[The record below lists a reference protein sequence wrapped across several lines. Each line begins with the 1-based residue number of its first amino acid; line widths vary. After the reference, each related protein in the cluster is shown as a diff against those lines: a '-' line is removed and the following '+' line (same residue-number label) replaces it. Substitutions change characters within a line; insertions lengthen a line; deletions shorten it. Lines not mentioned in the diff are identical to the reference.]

1 MKQYI
6 ITKNKRNK
14 RNIFLI
20 ILFLICFILVN
31 FTIIYYQNH
40 IYKINK
46 SINDSID
53 GRTVMISPNMNDI
66 NTEEDAINYKYDYD
80 KINSINYVIASFPSL
95 ISGGGY
101 DSSLKDDYYDGRIGL
116 EYGSDKILT
125 MDVIGRKM
133 NEEELMRMK
142 KIEKREKVDIALA
155 YMLIVILLGA
165 IVVILYL
172 KFIRKEEPRQDDQLP
187 TYISL
192 NEITAGLNSSTLAN
206 RYTNDGATFTS
217 TVSNDA
223 IVVTYTK
230 GEQNININIPLV
242 NNELQVNIAKENE
255 KIITDTY
262 KEIANIICKYYGN
275 SEDSCRTTIN
285 NIKSDSQGIRFISDA
300 NNSYV
305 YIDINKSVDVT
316 NVFNSAYTEET
327 KVTLDN
333 TNYSLK
339 ISDTEIS
346 NITVTNSDTDIKVS
360 GSIKNLS
367 TEGTLSIIVKL
378 YDNDGNVVG
387 EDKKAYTADKALNG
401 EDTFEFSFAYNDTL
415 KKDNVKD
422 YSINVVR

>member
-1 MKQYI
+1 
-6 ITKNKRNK
+6 
-14 RNIFLI
+14 
-20 ILFLICFILVN
+20 
-31 FTIIYYQNH
+31 
-40 IYKINK
+40 
-46 SINDSID
+46 
-53 GRTVMISPNMNDI
+53 
-66 NTEEDAINYKYDYD
+66 
-80 KINSINYVIASFPSL
+80 
-95 ISGGGY
+95 
-101 DSSLKDDYYDGRIGL
+101 
-116 EYGSDKILT
+116 
-125 MDVIGRKM
+125 M

-415 KKDNVKD
+415 KKNNVKD

>member
-1 MKQYI
+1 
-6 ITKNKRNK
+6 
-14 RNIFLI
+14 
-20 ILFLICFILVN
+20 
-31 FTIIYYQNH
+31 
-40 IYKINK
+40 
-46 SINDSID
+46 
-53 GRTVMISPNMNDI
+53 
-66 NTEEDAINYKYDYD
+66 
-80 KINSINYVIASFPSL
+80 
-95 ISGGGY
+95 
-101 DSSLKDDYYDGRIGL
+101 
-116 EYGSDKILT
+116 
-125 MDVIGRKM
+125 M

-172 KFIRKEEPRQDDQLP
+172 KFIRKEEPRQDEQLP

-255 KIITDTY
+255 QIITDTY

-387 EDKKAYTADKALNG
+387 EDKKAYTADKTLNG

>member
-1 MKQYI
+1 
-6 ITKNKRNK
+6 
-14 RNIFLI
+14 
-20 ILFLICFILVN
+20 
-31 FTIIYYQNH
+31 
-40 IYKINK
+40 
-46 SINDSID
+46 
-53 GRTVMISPNMNDI
+53 
-66 NTEEDAINYKYDYD
+66 
-80 KINSINYVIASFPSL
+80 
-95 ISGGGY
+95 
-101 DSSLKDDYYDGRIGL
+101 
-116 EYGSDKILT
+116 
-125 MDVIGRKM
+125 M

-172 KFIRKEEPRQDDQLP
+172 KFIKKEEPRQDDQLP

-242 NNELQVNIAKENE
+242 NNELQVNITKENE
-255 KIITDTY
+255 EIITDTY

-305 YIDINKSVDVT
+305 YIDINKSVNVT
-316 NVFNSAYTEET
+316 NVSNSAYTEET

-367 TEGTLSIIVKL
+367 TEGVLSINVKL
-378 YDNDGNVVG
+378 YDTDGNVIG
-387 EDKKAYTADKALNG
+387 EEKKEYTTDNALSS
-401 EDTFEFSFAYNDTL
+401 EDTFEISFTYSDTL
-415 KKDNVKD
+415 KKDDVKE

>member
-1 MKQYI
+1 
-6 ITKNKRNK
+6 
-14 RNIFLI
+14 
-20 ILFLICFILVN
+20 
-31 FTIIYYQNH
+31 
-40 IYKINK
+40 
-46 SINDSID
+46 
-53 GRTVMISPNMNDI
+53 
-66 NTEEDAINYKYDYD
+66 
-80 KINSINYVIASFPSL
+80 
-95 ISGGGY
+95 
-101 DSSLKDDYYDGRIGL
+101 
-116 EYGSDKILT
+116 
-125 MDVIGRKM
+125 M

-172 KFIRKEEPRQDDQLP
+172 KFIKKEEPRQDDQLP
-187 TYISL
+187 TYVSL

-387 EDKKAYTADKALNG
+387 EDKKEYTADKALNG

>member
-1 MKQYI
+1 
-6 ITKNKRNK
+6 
-14 RNIFLI
+14 
-20 ILFLICFILVN
+20 
-31 FTIIYYQNH
+31 
-40 IYKINK
+40 
-46 SINDSID
+46 
-53 GRTVMISPNMNDI
+53 
-66 NTEEDAINYKYDYD
+66 
-80 KINSINYVIASFPSL
+80 
-95 ISGGGY
+95 
-101 DSSLKDDYYDGRIGL
+101 
-116 EYGSDKILT
+116 
-125 MDVIGRKM
+125 M

-401 EDTFEFSFAYNDTL
+401 EDSFEFSFAYNDTL

>member
-1 MKQYI
+1 
-6 ITKNKRNK
+6 
-14 RNIFLI
+14 
-20 ILFLICFILVN
+20 
-31 FTIIYYQNH
+31 
-40 IYKINK
+40 
-46 SINDSID
+46 
-53 GRTVMISPNMNDI
+53 
-66 NTEEDAINYKYDYD
+66 
-80 KINSINYVIASFPSL
+80 
-95 ISGGGY
+95 
-101 DSSLKDDYYDGRIGL
+101 
-116 EYGSDKILT
+116 
-125 MDVIGRKM
+125 M

-172 KFIRKEEPRQDDQLP
+172 KFIKKEESRQDDQLP

-255 KIITDTY
+255 EIITDTY

-316 NVFNSAYTEET
+316 NVSNSAYTEET

-367 TEGTLSIIVKL
+367 TEGALSIIVKL
-378 YDNDGNVVG
+378 YDTDGNVIG
-387 EDKKAYTADKALNG
+387 EDKKEYTTDKALSS
-401 EDTFEFSFAYNDTL
+401 EDTFEISFTYSDTL
-415 KKDNVKD
+415 KKDVVKE

>member
-1 MKQYI
+1 
-6 ITKNKRNK
+6 
-14 RNIFLI
+14 
-20 ILFLICFILVN
+20 
-31 FTIIYYQNH
+31 
-40 IYKINK
+40 
-46 SINDSID
+46 
-53 GRTVMISPNMNDI
+53 
-66 NTEEDAINYKYDYD
+66 
-80 KINSINYVIASFPSL
+80 
-95 ISGGGY
+95 
-101 DSSLKDDYYDGRIGL
+101 
-116 EYGSDKILT
+116 
-125 MDVIGRKM
+125 M

-172 KFIRKEEPRQDDQLP
+172 KFIKKEEPRQDDQLP

-255 KIITDTY
+255 EIITDTY

-316 NVFNSAYTEET
+316 NISNSAYTEET

-367 TEGTLSIIVKL
+367 TEGALSIIVKL
-378 YDNDGNVVG
+378 YDTDGNVIG
-387 EDKKAYTADKALNG
+387 EEKKEYTTDNALSS
-401 EDTFEFSFAYNDTL
+401 EDTFEISFTYSDTL
-415 KKDNVKD
+415 KKDVVKE

>member
-1 MKQYI
+1 
-6 ITKNKRNK
+6 
-14 RNIFLI
+14 
-20 ILFLICFILVN
+20 
-31 FTIIYYQNH
+31 
-40 IYKINK
+40 
-46 SINDSID
+46 
-53 GRTVMISPNMNDI
+53 
-66 NTEEDAINYKYDYD
+66 
-80 KINSINYVIASFPSL
+80 
-95 ISGGGY
+95 
-101 DSSLKDDYYDGRIGL
+101 
-116 EYGSDKILT
+116 
-125 MDVIGRKM
+125 M

-172 KFIRKEEPRQDDQLP
+172 KFIKKEEPRQDDQLP

-230 GEQNININIPLV
+230 GEQNINIYIPLV

>member
-1 MKQYI
+1 
-6 ITKNKRNK
+6 
-14 RNIFLI
+14 
-20 ILFLICFILVN
+20 
-31 FTIIYYQNH
+31 
-40 IYKINK
+40 
-46 SINDSID
+46 
-53 GRTVMISPNMNDI
+53 
-66 NTEEDAINYKYDYD
+66 
-80 KINSINYVIASFPSL
+80 
-95 ISGGGY
+95 
-101 DSSLKDDYYDGRIGL
+101 
-116 EYGSDKILT
+116 
-125 MDVIGRKM
+125 M

-360 GSIKNLS
+360 GGIKNLS
-367 TEGTLSIIVKL
+367 TEGVLSIIVKL

>member
-1 MKQYI
+1 
-6 ITKNKRNK
+6 
-14 RNIFLI
+14 
-20 ILFLICFILVN
+20 
-31 FTIIYYQNH
+31 
-40 IYKINK
+40 
-46 SINDSID
+46 
-53 GRTVMISPNMNDI
+53 
-66 NTEEDAINYKYDYD
+66 
-80 KINSINYVIASFPSL
+80 
-95 ISGGGY
+95 
-101 DSSLKDDYYDGRIGL
+101 
-116 EYGSDKILT
+116 
-125 MDVIGRKM
+125 M
-133 NEEELMRMK
+133 NEEEMMRMK
-142 KIEKREKVDIALA
+142 KIEKREKTDTMLA
-155 YMLIVILLGA
+155 YILIVILIACLG
-165 IVVILYL
+165 VILYL
-172 KFIRKEEPRQDDQLP
+172 KFIRKEEPRQDEQLP

-262 KEIANIICKYYGN
+262 KELANIVCTYYGN
-275 SEDSCRTTIN
+275 SEDNCRTTIDK
-285 NIKSDSQGIRFISDA
+285 IKSDTQGIRFVTDGD
-300 NNSYV
+300 NKYV
-305 YIDINKSVDVT
+305 YIDITKGVDVNAST
-316 NVFNSAYTEET
+316 NTYTEET
-327 KVTLDN
+327 KVSLDN
-333 TNYSLK
+333 VSYVLN
-339 ISDTEIS
+339 ISDTEIK
-346 NITVTNSDTDIKVS
+346 NIVVDNGDTAIKVS
-360 GSIKNLS
+360 GGIKNLS

>member
-1 MKQYI
+1 
-6 ITKNKRNK
+6 
-14 RNIFLI
+14 
-20 ILFLICFILVN
+20 
-31 FTIIYYQNH
+31 
-40 IYKINK
+40 
-46 SINDSID
+46 
-53 GRTVMISPNMNDI
+53 
-66 NTEEDAINYKYDYD
+66 
-80 KINSINYVIASFPSL
+80 
-95 ISGGGY
+95 
-101 DSSLKDDYYDGRIGL
+101 
-116 EYGSDKILT
+116 
-125 MDVIGRKM
+125 M

-316 NVFNSAYTEET
+316 NVFNGAYTEET
-327 KVTLDN
+327 KFTLDN

-346 NITVTNSDTDIKVS
+346 NITVANSDTDIKVS

-387 EDKKAYTADKALNG
+387 EDKKEYTADKALNG

>member
-1 MKQYI
+1 
-6 ITKNKRNK
+6 
-14 RNIFLI
+14 
-20 ILFLICFILVN
+20 
-31 FTIIYYQNH
+31 
-40 IYKINK
+40 
-46 SINDSID
+46 
-53 GRTVMISPNMNDI
+53 
-66 NTEEDAINYKYDYD
+66 
-80 KINSINYVIASFPSL
+80 
-95 ISGGGY
+95 
-101 DSSLKDDYYDGRIGL
+101 
-116 EYGSDKILT
+116 
-125 MDVIGRKM
+125 M

-172 KFIRKEEPRQDDQLP
+172 KFIKKEETRQDDQLP

-255 KIITDTY
+255 EIITDTY

-316 NVFNSAYTEET
+316 NVSNSAYTEET

-367 TEGTLSIIVKL
+367 TEGALSIIVKL
-378 YDNDGNVVG
+378 YDTDGNVIG
-387 EDKKAYTADKALNG
+387 EDKKEYTTDNALSS
-401 EDTFEFSFAYNDTL
+401 EDTFEISFTYSDTL
-415 KKDNVKD
+415 KKDVVKE

>member
-1 MKQYI
+1 
-6 ITKNKRNK
+6 
-14 RNIFLI
+14 
-20 ILFLICFILVN
+20 
-31 FTIIYYQNH
+31 
-40 IYKINK
+40 
-46 SINDSID
+46 
-53 GRTVMISPNMNDI
+53 
-66 NTEEDAINYKYDYD
+66 
-80 KINSINYVIASFPSL
+80 
-95 ISGGGY
+95 
-101 DSSLKDDYYDGRIGL
+101 
-116 EYGSDKILT
+116 
-125 MDVIGRKM
+125 M

-172 KFIRKEEPRQDDQLP
+172 KFIKKEEPKQDDQLP

-242 NNELQVNIAKENE
+242 NNELQVNIVKENE
-255 KIITDTY
+255 EIITDTY

-316 NVFNSAYTEET
+316 NVSNSAYTEET

-367 TEGTLSIIVKL
+367 TEGVLSINVKL
-378 YDNDGNVVG
+378 YDTDGNVIG
-387 EDKKAYTADKALNG
+387 EEKKEYTTDNALSS
-401 EDTFEFSFAYNDTL
+401 EDNFEISFTYSDTL
-415 KKDNVKD
+415 KKDDVKE

>member
-1 MKQYI
+1 
-6 ITKNKRNK
+6 
-14 RNIFLI
+14 
-20 ILFLICFILVN
+20 
-31 FTIIYYQNH
+31 
-40 IYKINK
+40 
-46 SINDSID
+46 
-53 GRTVMISPNMNDI
+53 
-66 NTEEDAINYKYDYD
+66 
-80 KINSINYVIASFPSL
+80 
-95 ISGGGY
+95 
-101 DSSLKDDYYDGRIGL
+101 
-116 EYGSDKILT
+116 
-125 MDVIGRKM
+125 M

-155 YMLIVILLGA
+155 YMLIVILLAACA
-165 IVVILYL
+165 IILYL
-172 KFIRKEEPRQDDQLP
+172 KFIKKEEPRQDDQLP

-316 NVFNSAYTEET
+316 NTSNNTYIEET

-387 EDKKAYTADKALNG
+387 EDKKEYTADKALNG

>member
-1 MKQYI
+1 
-6 ITKNKRNK
+6 
-14 RNIFLI
+14 
-20 ILFLICFILVN
+20 
-31 FTIIYYQNH
+31 
-40 IYKINK
+40 
-46 SINDSID
+46 
-53 GRTVMISPNMNDI
+53 
-66 NTEEDAINYKYDYD
+66 
-80 KINSINYVIASFPSL
+80 
-95 ISGGGY
+95 
-101 DSSLKDDYYDGRIGL
+101 
-116 EYGSDKILT
+116 
-125 MDVIGRKM
+125 M

-142 KIEKREKVDIALA
+142 KIEKREKVDITLA

-172 KFIRKEEPRQDDQLP
+172 KFIRKEEPRQDEQLP

>member
-1 MKQYI
+1 
-6 ITKNKRNK
+6 
-14 RNIFLI
+14 
-20 ILFLICFILVN
+20 
-31 FTIIYYQNH
+31 
-40 IYKINK
+40 
-46 SINDSID
+46 
-53 GRTVMISPNMNDI
+53 
-66 NTEEDAINYKYDYD
+66 
-80 KINSINYVIASFPSL
+80 
-95 ISGGGY
+95 
-101 DSSLKDDYYDGRIGL
+101 
-116 EYGSDKILT
+116 
-125 MDVIGRKM
+125 M

-172 KFIRKEEPRQDDQLP
+172 KFIKKEEPRQDDQLP

-255 KIITDTY
+255 EIITDTY

-316 NVFNSAYTEET
+316 NVSNSAYTEET

-367 TEGTLSIIVKL
+367 TEGALSIIVKL
-378 YDNDGNVVG
+378 YDTDGNVIG
-387 EDKKAYTADKALNG
+387 EDKKEYTTDNALSS
-401 EDTFEFSFAYNDTL
+401 EDTFEISFTYSDTL
-415 KKDNVKD
+415 KKDVVKE

>member
-1 MKQYI
+1 
-6 ITKNKRNK
+6 
-14 RNIFLI
+14 
-20 ILFLICFILVN
+20 
-31 FTIIYYQNH
+31 
-40 IYKINK
+40 
-46 SINDSID
+46 
-53 GRTVMISPNMNDI
+53 
-66 NTEEDAINYKYDYD
+66 
-80 KINSINYVIASFPSL
+80 
-95 ISGGGY
+95 
-101 DSSLKDDYYDGRIGL
+101 
-116 EYGSDKILT
+116 
-125 MDVIGRKM
+125 M

-142 KIEKREKVDIALA
+142 KVEKREKVDIALA

-165 IVVILYL
+165 IAVILYL
-172 KFIRKEEPRQDDQLP
+172 KFIKKEEPKQDEQLP

-192 NEITAGLNSSTLAN
+192 NEIVSSLNSSTLAN

-242 NNELQVNIAKENE
+242 NNELQINIVKENE
-255 KIITDTY
+255 EIITDTY

-285 NIKSDSQGIRFISDA
+285 NIKSDSQGIRFVSDA

-305 YIDINKSVDVT
+305 YIDINKSVDIN
-316 NVFNSAYTEET
+316 NVSNSIYTEET
-327 KVTLDN
+327 KVSLDN

-339 ISDTEIS
+339 MSDTEIS

-367 TEGTLSIIVKL
+367 TEGVLSINVKL
-378 YDNDGNVVG
+378 YDTAGNVIG
-387 EDKKAYTADKALNG
+387 EEKKEYTADNALSS
-401 EDTFEFSFAYNDTL
+401 EDTFEISFTYSDTL
-415 KKDNVKD
+415 KKDDVKE

>member
-1 MKQYI
+1 
-6 ITKNKRNK
+6 
-14 RNIFLI
+14 
-20 ILFLICFILVN
+20 
-31 FTIIYYQNH
+31 
-40 IYKINK
+40 
-46 SINDSID
+46 
-53 GRTVMISPNMNDI
+53 
-66 NTEEDAINYKYDYD
+66 
-80 KINSINYVIASFPSL
+80 
-95 ISGGGY
+95 
-101 DSSLKDDYYDGRIGL
+101 
-116 EYGSDKILT
+116 
-125 MDVIGRKM
+125 M

-255 KIITDTY
+255 QIITDTY

-316 NVFNSAYTEET
+316 NVFNSSYTEET

-367 TEGTLSIIVKL
+367 TEGVLSIIVKL

-387 EDKKAYTADKALNG
+387 EDKKEYTADKALNG

>member
-1 MKQYI
+1 
-6 ITKNKRNK
+6 
-14 RNIFLI
+14 
-20 ILFLICFILVN
+20 
-31 FTIIYYQNH
+31 
-40 IYKINK
+40 
-46 SINDSID
+46 
-53 GRTVMISPNMNDI
+53 
-66 NTEEDAINYKYDYD
+66 
-80 KINSINYVIASFPSL
+80 
-95 ISGGGY
+95 
-101 DSSLKDDYYDGRIGL
+101 
-116 EYGSDKILT
+116 
-125 MDVIGRKM
+125 M

-255 KIITDTY
+255 EIITDTY

-316 NVFNSAYTEET
+316 NVSNSAYTEET

-367 TEGTLSIIVKL
+367 TEGALSINVKL
-378 YDNDGNVVG
+378 YDTDGNVIS
-387 EDKKAYTADKALNG
+387 EEKKEYTTDNALSS
-401 EDTFEFSFAYNDTL
+401 EDTFEISFTYSDTL
-415 KKDNVKD
+415 KKDDVKE

>member
-1 MKQYI
+1 
-6 ITKNKRNK
+6 
-14 RNIFLI
+14 
-20 ILFLICFILVN
+20 
-31 FTIIYYQNH
+31 
-40 IYKINK
+40 
-46 SINDSID
+46 
-53 GRTVMISPNMNDI
+53 
-66 NTEEDAINYKYDYD
+66 
-80 KINSINYVIASFPSL
+80 
-95 ISGGGY
+95 
-101 DSSLKDDYYDGRIGL
+101 
-116 EYGSDKILT
+116 
-125 MDVIGRKM
+125 M

-172 KFIRKEEPRQDDQLP
+172 KFIKKEEPRQDDQLP

-387 EDKKAYTADKALNG
+387 EDKKEYTADKALNG

>member
-1 MKQYI
+1 
-6 ITKNKRNK
+6 
-14 RNIFLI
+14 
-20 ILFLICFILVN
+20 
-31 FTIIYYQNH
+31 
-40 IYKINK
+40 
-46 SINDSID
+46 
-53 GRTVMISPNMNDI
+53 
-66 NTEEDAINYKYDYD
+66 
-80 KINSINYVIASFPSL
+80 
-95 ISGGGY
+95 
-101 DSSLKDDYYDGRIGL
+101 
-116 EYGSDKILT
+116 
-125 MDVIGRKM
+125 M

-316 NVFNSAYTEET
+316 NVFNGAYTEET

-339 ISDTEIS
+339 ISDTE
-346 NITVTNSDTDIKVS
+346 IKVS

-387 EDKKAYTADKALNG
+387 EDKKEYTADKALNG

>member
-1 MKQYI
+1 
-6 ITKNKRNK
+6 
-14 RNIFLI
+14 
-20 ILFLICFILVN
+20 
-31 FTIIYYQNH
+31 
-40 IYKINK
+40 
-46 SINDSID
+46 
-53 GRTVMISPNMNDI
+53 
-66 NTEEDAINYKYDYD
+66 
-80 KINSINYVIASFPSL
+80 
-95 ISGGGY
+95 
-101 DSSLKDDYYDGRIGL
+101 
-116 EYGSDKILT
+116 
-125 MDVIGRKM
+125 M

-172 KFIRKEEPRQDDQLP
+172 KFIKKEEPRQDDQLP

-255 KIITDTY
+255 EIITDTY

-316 NVFNSAYTEET
+316 NVSNSAYTEET

-367 TEGTLSIIVKL
+367 TEGALSIIVKL
-378 YDNDGNVVG
+378 YDTDGNVIG
-387 EDKKAYTADKALNG
+387 EDKKEYTADKALNG

>member
-1 MKQYI
+1 
-6 ITKNKRNK
+6 
-14 RNIFLI
+14 
-20 ILFLICFILVN
+20 
-31 FTIIYYQNH
+31 
-40 IYKINK
+40 
-46 SINDSID
+46 
-53 GRTVMISPNMNDI
+53 
-66 NTEEDAINYKYDYD
+66 
-80 KINSINYVIASFPSL
+80 
-95 ISGGGY
+95 
-101 DSSLKDDYYDGRIGL
+101 
-116 EYGSDKILT
+116 
-125 MDVIGRKM
+125 M

-155 YMLIVILLGA
+155 YMLIVILLAACA
-165 IVVILYL
+165 IILYL
-172 KFIRKEEPRQDDQLP
+172 KFLKKDDAKENEYTP

-316 NVFNSAYTEET
+316 NVFNGAYTEET

-387 EDKKAYTADKALNG
+387 EDKKEYTADKALNG

>member
-1 MKQYI
+1 
-6 ITKNKRNK
+6 
-14 RNIFLI
+14 
-20 ILFLICFILVN
+20 
-31 FTIIYYQNH
+31 
-40 IYKINK
+40 
-46 SINDSID
+46 
-53 GRTVMISPNMNDI
+53 
-66 NTEEDAINYKYDYD
+66 
-80 KINSINYVIASFPSL
+80 
-95 ISGGGY
+95 
-101 DSSLKDDYYDGRIGL
+101 
-116 EYGSDKILT
+116 
-125 MDVIGRKM
+125 M

-172 KFIRKEEPRQDDQLP
+172 KFIKKEEPRQDDQLP

-255 KIITDTY
+255 EIITDTY

-316 NVFNSAYTEET
+316 NVSNSAYTEET

-367 TEGTLSIIVKL
+367 TEGVLSINVKL
-378 YDNDGNVVG
+378 YDKDGNVIG
-387 EDKKAYTADKALNG
+387 EEKKEYTTDNALSS
-401 EDTFEFSFAYNDTL
+401 EDTFEISFTYSDTL
-415 KKDNVKD
+415 KKDDVKE

>member
-1 MKQYI
+1 
-6 ITKNKRNK
+6 
-14 RNIFLI
+14 
-20 ILFLICFILVN
+20 
-31 FTIIYYQNH
+31 
-40 IYKINK
+40 
-46 SINDSID
+46 
-53 GRTVMISPNMNDI
+53 
-66 NTEEDAINYKYDYD
+66 
-80 KINSINYVIASFPSL
+80 
-95 ISGGGY
+95 
-101 DSSLKDDYYDGRIGL
+101 
-116 EYGSDKILT
+116 
-125 MDVIGRKM
+125 M

-172 KFIRKEEPRQDDQLP
+172 KFIKKEEPRQDDQLP

-255 KIITDTY
+255 EIITDTY

-316 NVFNSAYTEET
+316 NVSNSAYTEET

-367 TEGTLSIIVKL
+367 TEGVLSINVKL
-378 YDNDGNVVG
+378 YDKDGNVIG
-387 EDKKAYTADKALNG
+387 EEKKEYTTDNALSS
-401 EDTFEFSFAYNDTL
+401 EDTFEISFTYSDTL
-415 KKDNVKD
+415 KKDVVKE

>member
-1 MKQYI
+1 
-6 ITKNKRNK
+6 
-14 RNIFLI
+14 
-20 ILFLICFILVN
+20 
-31 FTIIYYQNH
+31 
-40 IYKINK
+40 
-46 SINDSID
+46 
-53 GRTVMISPNMNDI
+53 
-66 NTEEDAINYKYDYD
+66 
-80 KINSINYVIASFPSL
+80 
-95 ISGGGY
+95 
-101 DSSLKDDYYDGRIGL
+101 
-116 EYGSDKILT
+116 
-125 MDVIGRKM
+125 M

-255 KIITDTY
+255 QIITDTY

-316 NVFNSAYTEET
+316 NVFNSSYTEET

-333 TNYSLK
+333 TSYSLK

-387 EDKKAYTADKALNG
+387 EDKKEYTADKALNG

-422 YSINVVR
+422 YSINVAR

>member
-1 MKQYI
+1 
-6 ITKNKRNK
+6 
-14 RNIFLI
+14 
-20 ILFLICFILVN
+20 
-31 FTIIYYQNH
+31 
-40 IYKINK
+40 
-46 SINDSID
+46 
-53 GRTVMISPNMNDI
+53 
-66 NTEEDAINYKYDYD
+66 
-80 KINSINYVIASFPSL
+80 
-95 ISGGGY
+95 
-101 DSSLKDDYYDGRIGL
+101 
-116 EYGSDKILT
+116 
-125 MDVIGRKM
+125 M

-316 NVFNSAYTEET
+316 NVFNSSYTEET

-367 TEGTLSIIVKL
+367 TEGVLSIIVKL

-387 EDKKAYTADKALNG
+387 EDKKEYTADKALNG

>member
-1 MKQYI
+1 
-6 ITKNKRNK
+6 
-14 RNIFLI
+14 
-20 ILFLICFILVN
+20 
-31 FTIIYYQNH
+31 
-40 IYKINK
+40 
-46 SINDSID
+46 
-53 GRTVMISPNMNDI
+53 
-66 NTEEDAINYKYDYD
+66 
-80 KINSINYVIASFPSL
+80 
-95 ISGGGY
+95 
-101 DSSLKDDYYDGRIGL
+101 
-116 EYGSDKILT
+116 
-125 MDVIGRKM
+125 M
-133 NEEELMRMK
+133 NEEEMMRMK
-142 KIEKREKVDIALA
+142 KIEKREKTDTMLA
-155 YMLIVILLGA
+155 YILIVILIACLG
-165 IVVILYL
+165 VILYL
-172 KFIRKEEPRQDDQLP
+172 KFIRKEEPRQDEQLP

-333 TNYSLK
+333 VSYVLN
-339 ISDTEIS
+339 ISDTEIK
-346 NITVTNSDTDIKVS
+346 NIVVDNGDTAIKVS
-360 GSIKNLS
+360 GGIKNLS

>member
-1 MKQYI
+1 
-6 ITKNKRNK
+6 
-14 RNIFLI
+14 
-20 ILFLICFILVN
+20 
-31 FTIIYYQNH
+31 
-40 IYKINK
+40 
-46 SINDSID
+46 
-53 GRTVMISPNMNDI
+53 
-66 NTEEDAINYKYDYD
+66 
-80 KINSINYVIASFPSL
+80 
-95 ISGGGY
+95 
-101 DSSLKDDYYDGRIGL
+101 
-116 EYGSDKILT
+116 
-125 MDVIGRKM
+125 M

-255 KIITDTY
+255 QIITDTY

-316 NVFNSAYTEET
+316 NVFNSSYTEET

-387 EDKKAYTADKALNG
+387 EDKKEYTADKALNG

-422 YSINVVR
+422 YSINVAR

>member
-1 MKQYI
+1 
-6 ITKNKRNK
+6 
-14 RNIFLI
+14 
-20 ILFLICFILVN
+20 
-31 FTIIYYQNH
+31 
-40 IYKINK
+40 
-46 SINDSID
+46 
-53 GRTVMISPNMNDI
+53 
-66 NTEEDAINYKYDYD
+66 
-80 KINSINYVIASFPSL
+80 
-95 ISGGGY
+95 
-101 DSSLKDDYYDGRIGL
+101 
-116 EYGSDKILT
+116 
-125 MDVIGRKM
+125 M

-172 KFIRKEEPRQDDQLP
+172 KFIKKEESRQDDQLP

-387 EDKKAYTADKALNG
+387 EDKKEYTADKALNG

>member
-1 MKQYI
+1 
-6 ITKNKRNK
+6 
-14 RNIFLI
+14 
-20 ILFLICFILVN
+20 
-31 FTIIYYQNH
+31 
-40 IYKINK
+40 
-46 SINDSID
+46 
-53 GRTVMISPNMNDI
+53 
-66 NTEEDAINYKYDYD
+66 
-80 KINSINYVIASFPSL
+80 
-95 ISGGGY
+95 
-101 DSSLKDDYYDGRIGL
+101 
-116 EYGSDKILT
+116 
-125 MDVIGRKM
+125 M

-142 KIEKREKVDIALA
+142 KIETREKVDIALA

>member
-1 MKQYI
+1 
-6 ITKNKRNK
+6 
-14 RNIFLI
+14 
-20 ILFLICFILVN
+20 
-31 FTIIYYQNH
+31 
-40 IYKINK
+40 
-46 SINDSID
+46 
-53 GRTVMISPNMNDI
+53 
-66 NTEEDAINYKYDYD
+66 
-80 KINSINYVIASFPSL
+80 
-95 ISGGGY
+95 
-101 DSSLKDDYYDGRIGL
+101 
-116 EYGSDKILT
+116 
-125 MDVIGRKM
+125 M

-316 NVFNSAYTEET
+316 NVFNSSYTEET

-387 EDKKAYTADKALNG
+387 EDKKEYTADKALNG

>member
-1 MKQYI
+1 
-6 ITKNKRNK
+6 
-14 RNIFLI
+14 
-20 ILFLICFILVN
+20 
-31 FTIIYYQNH
+31 
-40 IYKINK
+40 
-46 SINDSID
+46 
-53 GRTVMISPNMNDI
+53 
-66 NTEEDAINYKYDYD
+66 
-80 KINSINYVIASFPSL
+80 
-95 ISGGGY
+95 
-101 DSSLKDDYYDGRIGL
+101 
-116 EYGSDKILT
+116 
-125 MDVIGRKM
+125 M

-255 KIITDTY
+255 QIITDTY

-316 NVFNSAYTEET
+316 NVFNSSYTEET

-387 EDKKAYTADKALNG
+387 EDKKEYTADKALNG

>member
-1 MKQYI
+1 
-6 ITKNKRNK
+6 
-14 RNIFLI
+14 
-20 ILFLICFILVN
+20 
-31 FTIIYYQNH
+31 
-40 IYKINK
+40 
-46 SINDSID
+46 
-53 GRTVMISPNMNDI
+53 
-66 NTEEDAINYKYDYD
+66 
-80 KINSINYVIASFPSL
+80 
-95 ISGGGY
+95 
-101 DSSLKDDYYDGRIGL
+101 
-116 EYGSDKILT
+116 
-125 MDVIGRKM
+125 M

-187 TYISL
+187 TYINL

>member
-1 MKQYI
+1 
-6 ITKNKRNK
+6 
-14 RNIFLI
+14 
-20 ILFLICFILVN
+20 
-31 FTIIYYQNH
+31 
-40 IYKINK
+40 
-46 SINDSID
+46 
-53 GRTVMISPNMNDI
+53 
-66 NTEEDAINYKYDYD
+66 
-80 KINSINYVIASFPSL
+80 
-95 ISGGGY
+95 
-101 DSSLKDDYYDGRIGL
+101 
-116 EYGSDKILT
+116 
-125 MDVIGRKM
+125 M

-172 KFIRKEEPRQDDQLP
+172 KFIRKEKPRQDDQLP

-255 KIITDTY
+255 EIITDTY

-316 NVFNSAYTEET
+316 NVSNSAYTEET

-367 TEGTLSIIVKL
+367 TEGALSIIVKL
-378 YDNDGNVVG
+378 YDTDGNVIG
-387 EDKKAYTADKALNG
+387 EDKKEYTTDNALSS
-401 EDTFEFSFAYNDTL
+401 EDTFEISFTYSDTL
-415 KKDNVKD
+415 KKDVVKE

>member
-1 MKQYI
+1 
-6 ITKNKRNK
+6 
-14 RNIFLI
+14 
-20 ILFLICFILVN
+20 
-31 FTIIYYQNH
+31 
-40 IYKINK
+40 
-46 SINDSID
+46 
-53 GRTVMISPNMNDI
+53 
-66 NTEEDAINYKYDYD
+66 
-80 KINSINYVIASFPSL
+80 
-95 ISGGGY
+95 
-101 DSSLKDDYYDGRIGL
+101 
-116 EYGSDKILT
+116 
-125 MDVIGRKM
+125 M

-172 KFIRKEEPRQDDQLP
+172 KFIKKEEPRQDDQLP

-255 KIITDTY
+255 EIITDTY

-316 NVFNSAYTEET
+316 NVSNSAYTEET

-367 TEGTLSIIVKL
+367 TEGALSINVKL
-378 YDNDGNVVG
+378 YDTDGNVIS
-387 EDKKAYTADKALNG
+387 EEKKEYTTDNALSS
-401 EDTFEFSFAYNDTL
+401 EDTFEISFTYSDTL
-415 KKDNVKD
+415 KKDDVKE

>member
-1 MKQYI
+1 
-6 ITKNKRNK
+6 
-14 RNIFLI
+14 
-20 ILFLICFILVN
+20 
-31 FTIIYYQNH
+31 
-40 IYKINK
+40 
-46 SINDSID
+46 
-53 GRTVMISPNMNDI
+53 
-66 NTEEDAINYKYDYD
+66 
-80 KINSINYVIASFPSL
+80 
-95 ISGGGY
+95 
-101 DSSLKDDYYDGRIGL
+101 
-116 EYGSDKILT
+116 
-125 MDVIGRKM
+125 M

-172 KFIRKEEPRQDDQLP
+172 KFIRKEKPRQDDQLP

-255 KIITDTY
+255 QIITDTY

-316 NVFNSAYTEET
+316 NVSNSAYTEET

-367 TEGTLSIIVKL
+367 TEGALSIIVKL
-378 YDNDGNVVG
+378 YDTDGNVIG
-387 EDKKAYTADKALNG
+387 EDKKEYTTDNALSS
-401 EDTFEFSFAYNDTL
+401 EDTFEISFTYSDTL
-415 KKDNVKD
+415 KKDVVKE

>member
-1 MKQYI
+1 
-6 ITKNKRNK
+6 
-14 RNIFLI
+14 
-20 ILFLICFILVN
+20 
-31 FTIIYYQNH
+31 
-40 IYKINK
+40 
-46 SINDSID
+46 
-53 GRTVMISPNMNDI
+53 
-66 NTEEDAINYKYDYD
+66 
-80 KINSINYVIASFPSL
+80 
-95 ISGGGY
+95 
-101 DSSLKDDYYDGRIGL
+101 
-116 EYGSDKILT
+116 
-125 MDVIGRKM
+125 M

-172 KFIRKEEPRQDDQLP
+172 KFIKKEEPRQDDQLP

-316 NVFNSAYTEET
+316 NVSNSAYTEET

-367 TEGTLSIIVKL
+367 TEGALSIIVKL

-387 EDKKAYTADKALNG
+387 EDKKEYTADKALNG

>member
-1 MKQYI
+1 
-6 ITKNKRNK
+6 
-14 RNIFLI
+14 
-20 ILFLICFILVN
+20 
-31 FTIIYYQNH
+31 
-40 IYKINK
+40 
-46 SINDSID
+46 
-53 GRTVMISPNMNDI
+53 
-66 NTEEDAINYKYDYD
+66 
-80 KINSINYVIASFPSL
+80 
-95 ISGGGY
+95 
-101 DSSLKDDYYDGRIGL
+101 
-116 EYGSDKILT
+116 
-125 MDVIGRKM
+125 M

-367 TEGTLSIIVKL
+367 TEGVLSIIVKL
-378 YDNDGNVVG
+378 YDNDDKVVG
-387 EDKKAYTADKALNG
+387 EDKKEYTADKALNG